1 MRTQRACRHTLS
13 FLSQQAQGKRYDS
26 GSFVTTC
33 LISFF
38 VELRNYVFYDLSRV
52 PGEERP
58 EGKALREALNLDKN
72 ET

>member
-33 LISFF
+33 LIRFS
-38 VELRNYVFYDLSRV
+38 VELRMFSLISVGFLVGRGLRD
-52 PGEERP
+52 RP
-58 EGKALREALNLDKN
+58 WGKPLI
-72 ET
+72 